1 MLMMNED
8 DRASILKDA
17 HTFRLEAR
25 SIVSELAREQGWAFE
40 DNYANVLISC
50 LQALKACEH

>member
-1 MLMMNED
+1 MMNED